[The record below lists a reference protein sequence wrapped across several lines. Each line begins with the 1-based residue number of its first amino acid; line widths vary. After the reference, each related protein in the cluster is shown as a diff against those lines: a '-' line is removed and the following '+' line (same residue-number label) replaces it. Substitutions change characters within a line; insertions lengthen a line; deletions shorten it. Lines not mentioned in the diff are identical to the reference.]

1 MQVCTHYAIITFS
14 AATSF
19 HGEGLVC
26 DKPKDMAQ
34 KPTSLA
40 FPDKPRNLKIGDEL
54 NRGAWG
60 IVYNGELEGRPV
72 AVKQIHEL
80 LHLGGG
86 EEERRKLFEDFREE
100 CKKLQSLSHPH
111 VVGEWN
117 LKGI

>member
-1 MQVCTHYAIITFS
+1 
-14 AATSF
+14 
-19 HGEGLVC
+19 
-26 DKPKDMAQ
+26 MAQ
-34 KPTSLA
+34 KSSSLA
-40 FPDKPRNLKIGDEL
+40 FPDKPRSLKIGDEL

-60 IVYNGELEGRPV
+60 TVYNGELEGRPV

-111 VVGEWN
+111 VVGKWN
-117 LKGI
+117 LMCIQAITYKYLDLPRVL